1 VRIILLGTR
10 GFPNIQGGV
19 EKHCEELAVHLAKLG
34 CEVVVFTRK
43 PYVSSDIK
51 EFQGVKLVALP
62 IFRQKSLEAPL
73 HTFMGVF
80 AAKRYKPDVLHIQA
94 IGPALF
100 APLARLLGMKV
111 VMTSHGA
118 NYDHLK
124 WGKFARLVFKLGERL
139 GVTFANAGITIS
151 QSLADTIQKKYG
163 KKFSV
168 IPNGVRLPEIANT
181 ENALKKFDLEK
192 GKYLLSVG
200 RFVPEKGFHDL
211 IEGFNIFQ
219 STSQNPQA
227 KNYKLVIIGEADHPD
242 KYSHSIK
249 ELAVTNPNI
258 VMTGFLTGEP
268 LHELYSHAG
277 LFVLASYYEGM
288 SIVLLE
294 ALSYGL
300 SCIATDIAGNRSV
313 RLLSDDRF
321 FKAGDADSLADKIR
335 EFIHNPLREEEKALQ
350 LNKVFETYDWEKIAE
365 QTLCVYNSVVSQKKI
380 FHHPLG

>member
-1 VRIILLGTR
+1 MRIILLGTR

-19 EKHCEELAVHLAKLG
+19 EKHCEELAVHLAELG
-34 CEVVVFTRK
+34 CEVIVLTRK
-43 PYVSSDIK
+43 PYVEKNLK
-51 EFQGVKLVALP
+51 EYKKVRLIALP
-62 IFRQKSLEAPL
+62 ALRQKSLEAPL
-73 HTFMGVF
+73 HTFKGVF
-80 AAKRYKPDVLHIQA
+80 AAKRHKPDILHIHA

-100 APLARLLGMKV
+100 TPLARLLGMKV

-118 NYDHLK
+118 NYEHLK
-124 WGKFARLVFKLGERL
+124 WGKFAWLVFRLGERL
-139 GVTFANAGITIS
+139 GVTYANAGITIS
-151 QSLADTIQKKYG
+151 QALADTIQRKYDR
-163 KKFSV
+163 KFSV
-168 IPNGVRLPEIANT
+168 IPNGVRLPDIAKS
-181 ENALKKFDLEK
+181 ENALKRFNLEK

-219 STSQNPQA
+219 STSLDPQA
-227 KNYKLVIIGEADHPD
+227 KDYKLVIIGEADHPD
-242 KYSHSIK
+242 KYSRSL
-249 ELAVTNPNI
+249 EEMASTNPNL

-313 RLLSDDRF
+313 GVLTEDRF
-321 FKAGDADSLADKIR
+321 FNAGDTGSLAAKIR

-350 LNKVFETYDWEKIAE
+350 LNRISEIYDWKRIAE
-365 QTLCVYNSVVSQKKI
+365 QTLCVYNSVVSS
-380 FHHPLG
+380 